1 VLVVD
6 TANGRVAIGA
16 DTAAYPLDVTGD
28 INSSTGLR
36 VGGNLV
42 CDSTGCASSGSS
54 GFYIQNGVAKQ
65 TTANFN
71 IETADVNS
79 VVGVLQGLSGQ
90 GLVIDWRTVRSG
102 DTIQTSADFFDTA
115 RLFVALVGTDAA
127 LDAVDEYGIEPAPTV
142 RVQTAGDVA
151 RSSAEGLP

>member
-1 VLVVD
+1 MMAGHVVQ
-6 TANGRVAIGA
+6 AEHVSA
-16 DTAAYPLDVTGD
+16 
-28 INSSTGLR
+28 
-36 VGGNLV
+36 
-42 CDSTGCASSGSS
+42 
-54 GFYIQNGVAKQ
+54 
-65 TTANFN
+65 
-71 IETADVNS
+71 
-79 VVGVLQGLSGQ
+79 GQ